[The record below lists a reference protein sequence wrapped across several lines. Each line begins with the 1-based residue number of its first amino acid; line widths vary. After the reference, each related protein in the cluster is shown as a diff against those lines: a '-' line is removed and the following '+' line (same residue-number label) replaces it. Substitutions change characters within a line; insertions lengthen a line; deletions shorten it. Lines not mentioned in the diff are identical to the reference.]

1 MRYFLVWSLCAFH
14 LVKTDTIELSD
25 MFGEIQSPNY
35 PDSYPSDSEVTWN
48 ISVPDGFRVKLY
60 FMHFDLESS
69 YLCEYDFVK
78 VESEDQVL
86 ANFCGR
92 EATDTEQTPGQ
103 QAIVSPG
110 SFMSLTFRSDF
121 SNEERFT
128 GFDAHYTAVDIDEC
142 LEKSDEELACD
153 HHCHNYIGG
162 YYCSCRFGY
171 ILHSD
176 NRTCKVECSDNLFT
190 QRNGVI
196 NSPDFP
202 NSYPKSSD
210 CLYRIEL
217 EEGFFITL
225 EFNDNF
231 DIEDHPEVTCPY
243 DYIKIKAGRQEFGP
257 FCGEKSPGHIE
268 TKSNSIQILFHSD
281 NSGEN
286 GGWKLS
292 YTAIGDPCPLV
303 EPPPHGKIEP
313 SQATYTFKDQ
323 VVVSCNTGY
332 NILKDGVESE
342 TFQIEC
348 MKDGLW
354 SNKVPICKSTYTC
367 DARGL
372 WRSAELG
379 TRLPSCQ
386 PVCGKPRFS
395 RSLLARIANGRY
407 AQRGISP
414 WAAMLQ
420 RNGRP
425 FCGGSLLGNRWI
437 VTAAHCLH
445 HELDLENPV
454 LRSSDVISPSSF
466 KVILGKHRTQRK
478 DDTEQELQPQTISIH
493 PSYKAATF
501 EYDIALV
508 ELSEEARLND
518 YVMPVCFPDRAFPK
532 DTMVIVSGWG
542 KQFLQRLPDAL
553 MEIEIPLADH
563 AVCKEAYRKLQK
575 VVTGDMIC
583 AGEREGGKDACQG
596 DSGGP
601 MVTLNNQ
608 TGQWQLIGTVS
619 WGDGCGLNDR
629 YGVYS
634 NVLLTLPWIK
644 QVTGEQY

>member
-1 MRYFLVWSLCAFH
+1 MW
-14 LVKTDTIELSD
+14 
-25 MFGEIQSPNY
+25 FGEK
-35 PDSYPSDSEVTWN
+35 
-48 ISVPDGFRVKLY
+48 RVG
-60 FMHFDLESS
+60 
-69 YLCEYDFVK
+69 
-78 VESEDQVL
+78 
-86 ANFCGR
+86 N
-92 EATDTEQTPGQ
+92 
-103 QAIVSPG
+103 
-110 SFMSLTFRSDF
+110 
-121 SNEERFT
+121 
-128 GFDAHYTAVDIDEC
+128 
-142 LEKSDEELACD
+142 
-153 HHCHNYIGG
+153 
-162 YYCSCRFGY
+162 
-171 ILHSD
+171 
-176 NRTCKVECSDNLFT
+176 
-190 QRNGVI
+190 
-196 NSPDFP
+196 
-202 NSYPKSSD
+202 
-210 CLYRIEL
+210 
-217 EEGFFITL
+217 
-225 EFNDNF
+225 
-231 DIEDHPEVTCPY
+231 
-243 DYIKIKAGRQEFGP
+243 GRQL
-257 FCGEKSPGHIE
+257 I
-268 TKSNSIQILFHSD
+268 T
-281 NSGEN
+281 
-286 GGWKLS
+286 
-292 YTAIGDPCPLV
+292 
-303 EPPPHGKIEP
+303 
-313 SQATYTFKDQ
+313 
-323 VVVSCNTGY
+323 
-332 NILKDGVESE
+332 
-342 TFQIEC
+342 
-348 MKDGLW
+348 
-354 SNKVPICKSTYTC
+354 
-367 DARGL
+367 
-372 WRSAELG
+372 
-379 TRLPSCQ
+379 
-386 PVCGKPRFS
+386 VCGKPRFS
-395 RSLLARIANGRY
+395 RSLLARISNGRY

-414 WAAMLQ
+414 WVAMLQ

-478 DDTEQELQPQTISIH
+478 DDTEQEVQPQTISIH

-553 MEIEIPLADH
+553 MEIEIPLTDH
-563 AVCKEAYRKLQK
+563 SVCKEAYRKLQK

-583 AGEREGGKDACQG
+583 AGERQGGKDACQG